1 MEKKHVLCV
10 ATHILGGLTFSRYI
24 KSILESR
31 SDITFDYVSYDS
43 DALKINAPALY
54 RLSDSLQSAYQ
65 IKKHLESKSIKLKKY
80 DAIIFLSYHL
90 AVPFKTEIK
99 DKPTLICLDSTPSL
113 AHRGNYQASKSV
125 KTFVK
130 ALLAKVLNEINFKVA
145 FKHTDLFLTRTE
157 TVKESLVNDYGIDS
171 RICEA
176 TYIAIEQPL
185 SNKKIEVAD
194 KPKLLFVG
202 NDFKRK
208 GGDFILRVFRNHL
221 RGRAELV
228 LVSSS
233 AKEFVSP
240 SEEDITLFNKIP
252 HDEVLE
258 LMQHSDIFLFPTFKD
273 EMGIAICEA
282 VSNALPVIARQTCSQ
297 HELVKDGYNG
307 YLMPFDSSEDDW
319 AQKIKSLIESPDLIK
334 EFGAH
339 SQALAEKMFS
349 KHVFENKVNKALDK
363 LLTRN

>member
-43 DALKINAPALY
+43 DALKITAPALY

-65 IKKHLESKSIKLKKY
+65 IKKHIENKNIDFKKY

-90 AVPFKTEIK
+90 AVPFKAEIK
-99 DKPTLICLDSTPSL
+99 AKPTLICLDSTPTL
-113 AHRGNYQASKSV
+113 AHRGNHQASKSV

-130 ALLAKVLNEINFKVA
+130 ALLAKILNEINFKVA

-157 TVKESLVNDYGIDS
+157 TVKESLVHDYGIDH

-185 SNKKIEVAD
+185 SNKKIKIAD
-194 KPKLLFVG
+194 KPRLLFVG

-233 AKEFVSP
+233 AKELVSP

-297 HELVKDGYNG
+297 HELVKDGHNG
-307 YLMPFDSSEDDW
+307 YLMPFESSEEDW